1 MSRQASVPEL
11 STSIF
16 QLEGSVMT
24 RLLVVILASLLQ
36 FGTRAGAQEK
46 LEPAAKDA
54 TVFGYKLHYL
64 EVGRGEPIILLHGTG
79 GEGARW
85 MPTIQALAGN
95 FRVIALDQ
103 VGFGQSDKPLT
114 IYHSGVFAGFLA
126 QFMKTIG
133 VPKATIMGQSMG
145 AGVALYLAVHHPE
158 MVERL
163 VLVDGGGYRSASDPP
178 AAPPNWHNRQ
188 IANAGTLEESRE
200 YMEKLYYDHSFVTDK
215 LVEQNLILRLRSAA
229 TTESMQ
235 TANERG
241 LGGVTED
248 EVRAIKAPTLLI
260 WGMNDPLSAVA
271 NADKLNAAIKN
282 SRKVLF
288 DKAGH
293 YPFLEHADKF
303 NQVVLEF
310 LKSQS

>member
-1 MSRQASVPEL
+1 
-11 STSIF
+11 
-16 QLEGSVMT
+16 MT
-24 RLLVVILASLLQ
+24 RLPVAILASLLLLC
-36 FGTRAGAQEK
+36 TRAGAQERV
-46 LEPAAKDA
+46 EPVAKDA

-64 EVGRGEPIILLHGTG
+64 EAGRGEPIILLHGTG

-85 MPTIQALAGN
+85 MPTMHGLAAAN
-95 FRVIALDQ
+95 FRVIAIDQ
-103 VGFGQSDKPLT
+103 IGFGQSDKPLT

-133 VPKATIMGQSMG
+133 VPKAAIMGQSMG

-163 VLVDGGGYRSASDPP
+163 VLVDGGGYRSAGDVQ
-178 AAPPNWHNRQ
+178 AAPNWHNRQ

-215 LVEQNLILRLRSAA
+215 LVEHNLILRLRSAY
-229 TTESMQ
+229 TIESMQ

-241 LGGVTED
+241 LGGVTEA
-248 EVRAIKAPTLLI
+248 EVRGIKAPTLLV
-260 WGMNDPLSAVA
+260 WGMNDPLSSVA
-271 NADKLNAAIKN
+271 NADKLNGAIKN
-282 SRKVLF
+282 SRKILF

-303 NQVVLEF
+303 NQAVLEF

>member
-1 MSRQASVPEL
+1 
-11 STSIF
+11 
-16 QLEGSVMT
+16 MT
-24 RLLVVILASLLQ
+24 RLLTVVLACLLLI
-36 FGTRAGAQEK
+36 GTRAWAEDRV
-46 LEPAAKDA
+46 EPAAKDA

-64 EVGRGEPIILLHGTG
+64 EAGRGDPIILLHGTG

-85 MPTIQALAGN
+85 MPTIQGLAGN
-95 FRVIALDQ
+95 FHVFALDQ
-103 VGFGQSDKPLT
+103 IGFGQSDKPLT
-114 IYHSGVFAGFLA
+114 IYHSGVFAGFLT
-126 QFMKTIG
+126 QFMKSIG
-133 VPKATIMGQSMG
+133 VPKATLMGQSMG
-145 AGVALYLAVHHPE
+145 AGVVLYQAVHHPE

-163 VLVDGGGYRSASDPP
+163 VLVDGGGYRSPSDGP
-178 AAPPNWHNRQ
+178 AAAPNWHNRQ

-215 LVEQNLILRLRSAA
+215 LVEQNLILRLRSAY
-229 TTESMQ
+229 TIESMQ

-248 EVRAIKAPTLLI
+248 EVRGIKAPTLLV

-271 NADKLNAAIKN
+271 NAEKLNGAIKN

-288 DKAGH
+288 EKAGH

-303 NQVVLEF
+303 NQLVLEF

>member
-1 MSRQASVPEL
+1 M
-11 STSIF
+11 
-16 QLEGSVMT
+16 
-24 RLLVVILASLLQ
+24 
-36 FGTRAGAQEK
+36 FGACAGAQER

-64 EVGRGEPIILLHGTG
+64 EAGRGEPIILLHGSG

-85 MPTIQALAGN
+85 MPTIQGLAAN
-95 FRVIALDQ
+95 FRVIAIDQ
-103 VGFGQSDKPLT
+103 IGFGQSDKPLT
-114 IYHSGVFAGFLA
+114 IYHTGVFAGFLS

-133 VPKATIMGQSMG
+133 VWKAAIIGQSMG

-163 VLVDGGGYRSASDPP
+163 VLVDGGGYRSA
-178 AAPPNWHNRQ
+178 AETQKAPPNWHNLQ

-200 YMEKLYYDHSFVTDK
+200 YLEKLYYDHSFVTDK
-215 LVEQNLILRLRSAA
+215 LVEQNLILRLRSAS
-229 TTESMQ
+229 TTEGMQ
-235 TANERG
+235 TANDRG

-248 EVRAIKAPTLLI
+248 EVRGIKAQTLLI
-260 WGMNDPLSAVA
+260 WGMNDPLSSVA
-271 NADKLNAAIKN
+271 NADKLNGAIKN

-288 DKAGH
+288 EKAGR
-293 YPFLEHADKF
+293 YPLLEHAEKV

>member
-1 MSRQASVPEL
+1 MRRFPL
-11 STSIF
+11 
-16 QLEGSVMT
+16 
-24 RLLVVILASLLQ
+24 VILACLLLL
-36 FGTRAGAQEK
+36 GANASAEDRV
-46 LEPAAKDA
+46 EPAAKDA

-64 EVGRGEPIILLHGTG
+64 EAGRGDPIILLHGTG

-85 MPTIQALAGN
+85 MPTIQGLAAN
-95 FRVIALDQ
+95 FRVIAIDHI
-103 VGFGQSDKPLT
+103 GFGQSDKPLT
-114 IYHSGVFAGFLA
+114 IYHSGVFAGFLS

-133 VPKATIMGQSMG
+133 VPKAAIMGQSMG

-163 VLVDGGGYRSASDPP
+163 VLVDGGGYRSTAETQT
-178 AAPPNWHNRQ
+178 APPNWHNRQ

-200 YMEKLYYDHSFVTDK
+200 YLEKLYYDHSFVTDK
-215 LVEQNLILRLRSAA
+215 LVEQNLILRLRSAY

-235 TANERG
+235 MASDRG

-271 NADKLNAAIKN
+271 NADKLNGAIKN
-282 SRKVLF
+282 SRKFLF
-288 DKAGH
+288 EKAGH